1 MELNLFVKE
10 LFSNA
15 QEEGFSEYEVYY
27 VDRESLSISVYKE
40 EVEKYNLNNSAG
52 LSFRGK
58 FGDRIGYSYTE
69 ILDEDAIEMLVKKAK
84 ENVLAI
90 ENNDIQ
96 FIYEGDKEY
105 KEISTYHEE
114 LEDIPADK
122 LINIAISMEKEAK
135 KYCNKVESFSGC
147 SVSYS
152 SGKYG
157 IINSKGLNLSN
168 KSNLLTAYVVPI
180 VKDLDKMYDGCGY
193 VVAKSLNDVKPDKIA
208 KMGVDEALS
217 KIGGTSIAS
226 GNYKVII
233 NNEAMV
239 SLLSTF
245 AGIFSGDAVQKGLS
259 LLKDKEGEII
269 AADIVNLVDDPH
281 LEDGLASVSFDDEG
295 VATLKTYLI
304 KNGKLNSLLHN
315 LKTAN
320 KAGVK
325 STGNGF
331 KSSYASPISVSPTN
345 FYIEPGINSLEEM
358 TKKIN
363 KGLIITDF
371 AGLHSGANSITGDFS
386 LAAKGFYIEDGIK
399 THPVE
404 QITVAGNFFTLLNNI
419 EEIGSDLKFPMSS
432 VGSPSIVIKEL
443 SIAGEGAKNE

>member
-1 MELNLFVKE
+1 MELELFVDS
-10 LFSNA
+10 LFKKASEA
-15 QEEGFSEYEVYY
+15 GFSEYEVYY
-27 VDRESLSISVYKE
+27 VDRESLGISVYKE

-58 FGDRIGYSYTE
+58 LGDRIGYSYTE
-69 ILDEDAIEMLVKKAK
+69 ILDEDAIDMLVKKAK
-84 ENVLAI
+84 ENVSAI

-105 KEISTYHEE
+105 KKISTYYEA
-114 LEDIPADK
+114 LENLAPDK
-122 LINIAISMEKEAK
+122 LINIAINMEKEAK

-147 SVSYS
+147 AISYS

-157 IINSKGLNLSN
+157 IINSKGLNLKN

-180 VKDLDKMYDGCGY
+180 VKDGENMYDGCGY
-193 VVAKSLNDVKPDKIA
+193 VVAKSLDEIDPAKIA

-217 KIGGTSIAS
+217 KIGATSIPA

-259 LLKDKEGEII
+259 LLKGKEGEII
-269 AADIVNLVDDPH
+269 ASDIVNLVDDPH
-281 LEDGLASVSFDDEG
+281 LKDGLASVAFDDEG
-295 VATLKTYLI
+295 VATVKTYLI
-304 KNGKLNSLLHN
+304 QDGKLNTLLHN

-331 KSSYASPISVSPTN
+331 KASYASPISVSPTN
-345 FYIEPGINSLEEM
+345 FYIEPGVNSLEEM
-358 TKKIN
+358 TKKID
-363 KGLIITDF
+363 KGLIITDL

-386 LAAKGFYIEDGIK
+386 LAAKGFYIENGVK

-404 QITVAGNFFTLLNNI
+404 QITVAGNFFTLLTDI
-419 EEIGSDLKFPMSS
+419 EEVGNDLKFPMSS
-432 VGSPSIVIKEL
+432 VGSPSIMIKEL
-443 SIAGEGAKNE
+443 SIAGEGSKNE

>member
-1 MELNLFVKE
+1 MELELFVDS
-10 LFSNA
+10 LFKKASEA
-15 QEEGFSEYEVYY
+15 GFSEYEVYY
-27 VDRESLSISVYKE
+27 VDRESLGISVYKE
-40 EVEKYNLNNSAG
+40 EVEKYNLNNSAA

-58 FGDRIGYSYTE
+58 LGDRIGYSYTE
-69 ILDEDAIEMLVKKAK
+69 ILDEDAIDMLVKKAK
-84 ENVLAI
+84 ENVSAI

-105 KEISTYHEE
+105 KEISTYYEA
-114 LEDIPADK
+114 LENLAPDK
-122 LINIAISMEKEAK
+122 LINIAINMEKEAK
-135 KYCNKVESFSGC
+135 KYCDKVESFSGC
-147 SVSYS
+147 AISYS

-157 IINSKGLNLSN
+157 IINSKGLNLKN

-180 VKDLDKMYDGCGY
+180 VKDGENMYDGCGY
-193 VVAKSLNDVKPDKIA
+193 VVAKSLDEIDPAKIA

-217 KIGGTSIAS
+217 KIGATSIPA

-259 LLKDKEGEII
+259 LLKGKEGEII
-269 AADIVNLVDDPH
+269 ASDIVNLVDDPH
-281 LEDGLASVSFDDEG
+281 LKDGLASVAFDDEG
-295 VATLKTYLI
+295 VATVKTYLI
-304 KNGKLNSLLHN
+304 QDGKLNTLLHN

-331 KSSYASPISVSPTN
+331 KASYASPISVSPTN
-345 FYIEPGINSLEEM
+345 FYIEPGVNSLEEM
-358 TKKIN
+358 TKKID
-363 KGLIITDF
+363 KGLIITDL

-386 LAAKGFYIEDGIK
+386 LAAKGFYIENGVK

-404 QITVAGNFFTLLNNI
+404 QITVAGNFFTLLTDI
-419 EEIGSDLKFPMSS
+419 EEVGNDLKFPMSS
-432 VGSPSIVIKEL
+432 VGSPSIMIKEL
-443 SIAGEGAKNE
+443 SIAGEGSKNE

>member
-1 MELNLFVKE
+1 MELELFVDS
-10 LFSNA
+10 LFKKASEA
-15 QEEGFSEYEVYY
+15 GFSEYEVYY
-27 VDRESLSISVYKE
+27 VDRESLGISVYKE
-40 EVEKYNLNNSAG
+40 EVEKYNLNNSAA

-58 FGDRIGYSYTE
+58 LGDRIGYSYTE
-69 ILDEDAIEMLVKKAK
+69 ILDEDAIDMLVKKAK
-84 ENVLAI
+84 ENVSAI

-105 KEISTYHEE
+105 KKISTYYEA
-114 LEDIPADK
+114 LENLAPDK
-122 LINIAISMEKEAK
+122 LINIAINMEKEAK
-135 KYCNKVESFSGC
+135 KYCDKVESFSGC
-147 SVSYS
+147 AISYS

-157 IINSKGLNLSN
+157 IINSKGLNLKN

-180 VKDLDKMYDGCGY
+180 VKDGENMYDGCGY
-193 VVAKSLNDVKPDKIA
+193 VVAKSLDEIDPAKIA

-217 KIGGTSIAS
+217 KIGATSIPA

-259 LLKDKEGEII
+259 LLKGKEGEII
-269 AADIVNLVDDPH
+269 ASDIVNLVDDPH
-281 LEDGLASVSFDDEG
+281 LKDGLASVAFDDEG
-295 VATLKTYLI
+295 VATVKTYLI
-304 KNGKLNSLLHN
+304 QDGKLNTLLHN

-331 KSSYASPISVSPTN
+331 KASYASPISVSPTN
-345 FYIEPGINSLEEM
+345 FYIEPGVNSLEEM
-358 TKKIN
+358 TKKID
-363 KGLIITDF
+363 KGLIITDL

-386 LAAKGFYIEDGIK
+386 LAAKGFYIENGVK

-404 QITVAGNFFTLLNNI
+404 QITVAGNFFTLLTDI
-419 EEIGSDLKFPMSS
+419 EEVGNDLKFPMSS
-432 VGSPSIVIKEL
+432 VGSPSIMIKEL
-443 SIAGEGAKNE
+443 SIAGEGSKNE

>member
-1 MELNLFVKE
+1 MELDLFVKE
-10 LFSNA
+10 LFKKAS
-15 QEEGFSEYEVYY
+15 ESGFSEYEVYY
-27 VDRESLSISVYKE
+27 VDRESLSISVYKS

-69 ILDEDAIEMLVKKAK
+69 ILDEDAIEMLVNKAK

-269 AADIVNLVDDPH
+269 ATDIVNLVDDPH

-331 KSSYASPISVSPTN
+331 KASYASPISVSPTN